1 MSLSASL
8 ASLRAS
14 SVNPG
19 GNVVSDSMET
29 ENVMGFLLCKCLCSE
44 EQCRPEITFY
54 CSQSGLLGPRL

>member
-14 SVNPG
+14 SLNPA

-29 ENVMGFLLCKCLCSE
+29 ENVMGFYYANVFAPKNNVD
-44 EQCRPEITFY
+44 QK
-54 CSQSGLLGPRL
+54 